1 MEGSFLEV
9 YNETYNDLL
18 GRSEDLDKKKVE
30 VRHDAAKKQTIL
42 ENAVS
47 VKLDGPGRVEEILA
61 TADKNRTVA
70 ATKANMRS
78 SRSHSVFI
86 LKLVGTNEITGE
98 RSEGTL
104 NLVDLAGSERL
115 EHSKAEG
122 ARLKETQNINKSLS
136 CLGDVINALGSAKEG
151 THVPYRNSKVCCI
164 GLRLNTSLTNISTA
178 HVPAPILVGRQLEN
192 THVCYGQPVAGTS
205 PRDNYES
212 QIRNQGIQYTYR
224 HSKEADQNI
233 VNLAVVTWIGFGFC
247 GTWVSQHE
255 AFGCSG

>member
-1 MEGSFLEV
+1 MSSADGMIPRATAQIWDEAQRLQEKGWKYNMEGSFLEV

-30 VRHDAAKKQTIL
+30 VRHDPAKKQTIL

-47 VKLDGPGRVEEILA
+47 VKLDGPGRVEEILM

-151 THVPYRNSKVCCI
+151 THVPYRNSKVCYTDI
-164 GLRLNTSLTNISTA
+164 ALNNSCTNIHIA
-178 HVPAPILVGRQLEN
+178 HVPPSILVGWQLEN
-192 THVCYGQPVAGTS
+192 THVRHGQPIASTS
-205 PRDNYES
+205 PRDDYQS
-212 QIRNQGIQYTYR
+212 
-224 HSKEADQNI
+224 
-233 VNLAVVTWIGFGFC
+233 
-247 GTWVSQHE
+247 
-255 AFGCSG
+255 

>member
-1 MEGSFLEV
+1 MEGSFIEV

-30 VRHDAAKKQTIL
+30 VRHDPVKKQTNL

-47 VKLDGPGRVEEILA
+47 VVLDGPGRVEEILE
-61 TADKNRTVA
+61 TASKNRTVA

-151 THVPYRNSKVCCI
+151 AHVPYRNSKVCHTHS
-164 GLRLNTSLTNISTA
+164 LKERLVLISHSLPTSSNTPSAAT
-178 HVPAPILVGRQLEN
+178 P
-192 THVCYGQPVAGTS
+192 
-205 PRDNYES
+205 
-212 QIRNQGIQYTYR
+212 R
-224 HSKEADQNI
+224 HS
-233 VNLAVVTWIGFGFC
+233 
-247 GTWVSQHE
+247 
-255 AFGCSG
+255 CS